1 MTCCPMIVPL
11 TVAVQDEIALS
22 VEDGLCVGLDVDIAF
37 NGKQTEY
44 HGPTSFVP
52 SEEQQTIQTAGYTVR
67 EDIIIEPIPSNYGK
81 ISWDGRRITV
91 S

>member
-37 NGKQTEY
+37 NGRAPDIYQGPYEVVPDENE
-44 HGPTSFVP
+44 HLLPTSGKTLERDIRVYEVP
-52 SEEQQTIQTAGYTVR
+52 FALADRSAIDR
-67 EDIIIEPIPSNYGK
+67 MF
-81 ISWDGRRITV
+81 
-91 S
+91 